1 LAMAAEKEPLEVG
14 RPIGHVSDWGHNPI
28 CCFHASAREGSML
41 PAGVLRST
49 PELTVMTEAGL
60 AALRQEDGIRVR
72 SSVGRQWGEIFR
84 GFYQPIHLLARLRRA
99 EIRRPTLACWG
110 YRAALTDEDAGSAN
124 ASMPVHLL
132 SDVGH
137 FTEAA
142 LGGSRTRDLRK
153 CRQQV
158 EIRRERDPAV
168 LVDQG
173 YAVFMSAQRRT
184 DFYSR
189 PATEAEFRLRME
201 QQVSDVRRL
210 FVVGIV
216 NGKLG
221 GYLQS
226 FAVEGVLYPH
236 ELYVASECM
245 RTGIGTGLYVDT
257 IAIAARSGAIEEA
270 CFGLDTPDR
279 AGISAFK
286 VSMGAPLVDVPSRC
300 VIPAPLDALIKR
312 RRPAAHYRLT
322 GRR

>member
-1 LAMAAEKEPLEVG
+1 
-14 RPIGHVSDWGHNPI
+14 
-28 CCFHASAREGSML
+28 ML

-49 PELTVMTEAGL
+49 PELTVMTEDGL
-60 AALRQEDGIRVR
+60 AALRREDGIHVR
-72 SSVGRQWGEIFR
+72 TRAGRQWEEIFR
-84 GFYQPIHLLARLRRA
+84 GFYQPIHLLARLRRS

-142 LGGSRTRDLRK
+142 LSKGRMGDLRK
-153 CRQQV
+153 CRREV
-158 EIRRERDPAV
+158 EIRRERDPAL

-173 YAVFMSAQRRT
+173 YSVFMSAQRRT

-189 PATEAEFRLRME
+189 PATEPEFRLRMQ
-201 QQVSDVRRL
+201 QQVGDVRRL

-216 NGKLG
+216 DGKLG

-226 FAVEGVLYPH
+226 IAVDGVLYAH
-236 ELYVASECM
+236 EIYVASEVM
-245 RTGIGTGLYVDT
+245 RTGIGTGLYVET
-257 IAIAARSGAIEEA
+257 ISIAARSGAIEEA
-270 CFGLDTPDR
+270 CFGLHTPD
-279 AGISAFK
+279 AEGISAFK
-286 VSMGAPLVDVPSRC
+286 ASIGIRLVDVPSRC
-300 VIPAPLDALIKR
+300 VIPAPLDALIKA

-322 GRR
+322 GRQ

>member
-1 LAMAAEKEPLEVG
+1 MAPTSAG
-14 RPIGHVSDWGHNPI
+14 RPACRYPASVRSVCCYTTSWDLTRSRKSHSRLADPSATCRTRGQSPI
-28 CCFHASAREGSML
+28 CCSHASAREGSML

-60 AALRQEDGIRVR
+60 AALRREDGIRVQT
-72 SSVGRQWGEIFR
+72 SVGRQWGEIFR

-142 LGGSRTRDLRK
+142 LDRNRTRDLRK
-153 CRQQV
+153 CRQEV
-158 EIRRERDPAV
+158 EIRRERDPAL

-201 QQVSDVRRL
+201 QQVSEARRGPGRRL
-210 FVVGIV
+210 EF
-216 NGKLG
+216 LRAAFCASLAG
-221 GYLQS
+221 GLS
-226 FAVEGVLYPH
+226 ISPPDEAE
-236 ELYVASECM
+236 
-245 RTGIGTGLYVDT
+245 
-257 IAIAARSGAIEEA
+257 SG
-270 CFGLDTPDR
+270 
-279 AGISAFK
+279 
-286 VSMGAPLVDVPSRC
+286 
-300 VIPAPLDALIKR
+300 
-312 RRPAAHYRLT
+312 
-322 GRR
+322 

>member
-1 LAMAAEKEPLEVG
+1 
-14 RPIGHVSDWGHNPI
+14 
-28 CCFHASAREGSML
+28 ML

-49 PELTVMTEAGL
+49 PELTVMTEDGL
-60 AALRQEDGIRVR
+60 AALRREDGIRVQT
-72 SSVGRQWGEIFR
+72 SVGRQWEEIFR

-124 ASMPVHLL
+124 ASMPVHVL

-142 LGGSRTRDLRK
+142 LSKGRMGDLRR
-153 CRQQV
+153 CRREV
-158 EIRRERDPAV
+158 EIRHERDPAL

-173 YAVFMSAQRRT
+173 YAVFTSAQRRT

-189 PATEAEFRLRME
+189 PATEAEFRRRMQ
-201 QQVSDVRRL
+201 QQVPDVRRL

-221 GYLQS
+221 GYFQS
-226 FAVEGVLYPH
+226 FAVEGVLYAH

-245 RTGIGTGLYVDT
+245 RTGIGTGLYVET
-257 IAIAARSGAIEEA
+257 IAIAARSGAIDEA
-270 CFGLDTPDR
+270 CFGLHTPDA
-279 AGISAFK
+279 AGISVFK
-286 VSMGAPLVDVPSRC
+286 ASIGIGLVDIPSRC